1 MLEAFYS
8 KVDEG
13 EEYFLEDQLINQDD
27 IDDDYELESGSDNNE
42 AENEANVTKIE

>member
-42 AENEANVTKIE
+42 A